1 VNNNYRDGY
10 MQPLLF
16 EGASTSTPNDI
27 GGVQEPSSNQTLQ
40 YTGASGQ
47 SAGTG
52 NIGRY
57 LSTYDWASQA
67 RTFWGSMDIYA
78 QQHTV
83 DGYRFELGHVAD
95 ASVVKN
101 YIDTILNPIDNCL
114 ARRVAFG
121 IGAPMPAIGSGGTAN
136 LTNAT
141 TPYPSLYPLNPGQ
154 ETNKS
159 NEGLVIGIIAGDNIL
174 SAADLA
180 SIMPALSAQKVS
192 VDIIASH
199 VGSLASGINATSSFI
214 LTSSVLYVCKPL
226 NPSIANIT

>member
-27 GGVQEPSSNQTLQ
+27 GGVQEPSANQTFQ
-40 YTGASGQ
+40 FTGASGQ

-57 LSTYDWASQA
+57 LDYNNWALQA

-95 ASVVKN
+95 ASVVSN
-101 YIDTILNPIDNCL
+101 YINTILNPIDNCL

-121 IGAPMPAIGSGGTAN
+121 IGAPMPAIGTGGTAN

-159 NEGLVIGIIAGDNIL
+159 NEGLAIGIIAGDNML
-174 SAADLA
+174 STADLA
-180 SIMPALSAQKVS
+180 SVMPVLAAQNVTFD
-192 VDIIASH
+192 VIGSH
-199 VGSLASGINATSSFI
+199 VGSLASGVNATSSFI
-214 LTSSVLYVCKPL
+214 LTSSVL
-226 NPSIANIT
+226 

>member
-27 GGVQEPSSNQTLQ
+27 GGVSEPSANQTFQ
-40 YTGASGQ
+40 YTGTSDQ
-47 SAGTG
+47 SAGVG

-57 LSTYDWASQA
+57 RTTNNWAVQA

-83 DGYRFELGHVAD
+83 DAYRFELGHVAD
-95 ASVVKN
+95 PSVIKN
-101 YIDTILNPIDNCL
+101 YIDKILNPINNCL

-121 IGAPMPAIGSGGTAN
+121 IGAAMPAVGSGGTTK

-159 NEGLVIGIIAGDNIL
+159 NAGLTIGVVATDKML
-174 SAADLA
+174 SIADLTA
-180 SIMPALSAQKVS
+180 IMPLLSSQNVTF
-192 VDIIASH
+192 DIISSH
-199 VGSLASGINATSSFI
+199 VGGLASGVNATSSFI
-214 LTSSVLYVCKPL
+214 LTSSIL
-226 NPSIANIT
+226 